1 MIKKKYIKSIQF
13 IISFSLIIAGLSQAS
28 LRSLAKSPTFSRT
41 EEEWAKLRDMNLDYE
56 EIDGLVTEYNATVQ
70 TNQAN
75 MQQFTRDYGRK
86 NLEVSQSYRDM
97 AQKIED
103 SLTEPEPDSMTYVPM
118 MASIAQ
124 SRATIN
130 NLKNS
135 ADTTLEDYE
144 VQYFTYESA
153 RLSLVQNTKAL
164 MISYYSKDVS
174 KEALQKAVEVAELNL
189 ANAQARVAVGMAT
202 NLDVLS
208 AKEAVIKANKELND
222 QSNAALADRDK
233 LLIMTGFK
241 TDSQANIGLVP
252 VLSEEELQN
261 IDKINVEEDIK
272 KAVEEN
278 YALKIDK
285 RKLGNAKSDTQIKS
299 LNSTISSGTENI
311 KANVQTLHK
320 NLVNA
325 KDKLNLLKAE
335 LELSSKDLE
344 TIRQKKNLGMAT
356 QLEVANKELENIK
369 KNTEKKQAELALR
382 LALENYN
389 SAVNG
394 LASVGQ

>member
-28 LRSLAKSPTFSRT
+28 LSSLAKSPTFSRT

-86 NLEVSQSYRDM
+86 NVEVSQSYRDM

-174 KEALQKAVEVAELNL
+174 KEALQKSVEVAELNL

-320 NLVNA
+320 NLLNA

>member
-28 LRSLAKSPTFSRT
+28 LSSLAKSPTFSRT

-86 NLEVSQSYRDM
+86 NVEVSQSYRDM

-208 AKEAVIKANKELND
+208 AKEAVIKANKTLSD

-272 KAVEEN
+272 KALEEN
-278 YALKIDK
+278 YVLKINK

-320 NLVNA
+320 NLLNA

>member
-86 NLEVSQSYRDM
+86 NSQVSQSYRDM
-97 AQKIED
+97 AEKIED

-208 AKEAVIKANKELND
+208 AKEAVIKANKTLSD

-278 YALKIDK
+278 YALKINK

-311 KANVQTLHK
+311 KANVQTLYK

-335 LELSSKDLE
+335 LELSGKDLE

>member
-208 AKEAVIKANKELND
+208 AKEAVIKANKTLSD

-278 YALKIDK
+278 YALKINK

-389 SAVNG
+389 SAING

>member
-86 NLEVSQSYRDM
+86 NSQVSQSYRDM
-97 AQKIED
+97 AEKIED

-189 ANAQARVAVGMAT
+189 ANAQARLSVGMAT

-222 QSNAALADRDK
+222 QSNAASADRDK

-272 KAVEEN
+272 KALEEN
-278 YALKIDK
+278 YALKINK

-311 KANVQTLHK
+311 KANVQTLYK

-335 LELSSKDLE
+335 LELSGRDLE

>member
-1 MIKKKYIKSIQF
+1 MIKKKYIKSIKF

-86 NLEVSQSYRDM
+86 NSQVSQSYRDM
-97 AQKIED
+97 AQKIEE

-164 MISYYSKDVS
+164 MISYYTKDMS
-174 KEALQKAVEVAELNL
+174 KEALQKSVEVAELNL

-202 NLDVLS
+202 NLDILS

-272 KAVEEN
+272 KALEEN
-278 YALKIDK
+278 YALKINK

-356 QLEVANKELENIK
+356 QLEVANKELDNIK

-394 LASVGQ
+394 LASAGQ

>member
-86 NLEVSQSYRDM
+86 NVEVSQSYRDM

-208 AKEAVIKANKELND
+208 AKEAVIKANKTLSD

-278 YALKIDK
+278 YALKINK

>member
-86 NLEVSQSYRDM
+86 NSQVSQSYRDM
-97 AQKIED
+97 AEKIED

-164 MISYYSKDVS
+164 MISYYSKDVA

-189 ANAQARVAVGMAT
+189 ANARARVAVGMAT

-208 AKEAVIKANKELND
+208 AKEAVIKANKTLSD
-222 QSNAALADRDK
+222 QNNAALADRDK

-272 KAVEEN
+272 KALEEN
-278 YALKIDK
+278 YALKINK

>member
-13 IISFSLIIAGLSQAS
+13 IISFSLIIAGLSQAP

-86 NLEVSQSYRDM
+86 NVEVSQSYRDM

-208 AKEAVIKANKELND
+208 AKEAVIKANKTLSD

-252 VLSEEELQN
+252 VLSEEELQS

-272 KAVEEN
+272 KALEEN

-320 NLVNA
+320 NLLNA

>member
-86 NLEVSQSYRDM
+86 NSQVSQSYRDM
-97 AQKIED
+97 AEKIED

-208 AKEAVIKANKELND
+208 AKEAVIKANKTLSD

-272 KAVEEN
+272 KALEEN
-278 YALKIDK
+278 YALKINK

>member
-1 MIKKKYIKSIQF
+1 MVKKRYIKSIQF
-13 IISFSLIIAGLSQAS
+13 IISLSLIIAGLSLAP
-28 LRSLAKSPTFSRT
+28 LRSLAKSPKFSRT

-86 NLEVSQSYRDM
+86 NSQVSQGYRDM
-97 AQKIED
+97 AEKIED
-103 SLTEPEPDSMTYVPM
+103 SLTEPDPDSMTYVPM

-124 SRATIN
+124 SRATIS

-208 AKEAVIKANKELND
+208 AKEAVIKANKTLSD

-278 YALKIDK
+278 YALKINK

>member
-86 NLEVSQSYRDM
+86 NVEVSQSYRDM

-208 AKEAVIKANKELND
+208 AKEAVIKANKTLSD

-272 KAVEEN
+272 KALEEN
-278 YALKIDK
+278 YALKINK

-320 NLVNA
+320 NLLNA

>member
-97 AQKIED
+97 AEKIED

-208 AKEAVIKANKELND
+208 AKEAVIKANKTLSD

-278 YALKIDK
+278 YALKINR

-311 KANVQTLHK
+311 KANVQTLYK

>member
-1 MIKKKYIKSIQF
+1 MVKKRYIKSIQF

-86 NLEVSQSYRDM
+86 NSQVSQSYRDM
-97 AQKIED
+97 AEKIED
-103 SLTEPEPDSMTYVPM
+103 SLTEPDPDSMTYVPM

-124 SRATIN
+124 SRATIS

-164 MISYYSKDVS
+164 MISYYNKDVS

-189 ANAQARVAVGMAT
+189 ANAQARLAVGMAT

-208 AKEAVIKANKELND
+208 AKEAVIKANKTLSD

-278 YALKIDK
+278 YALKINK
-285 RKLGNAKSDTQIKS
+285 RKLGNANSDTQIKS

-369 KNTEKKQAELALR
+369 KNTEKEQAELALR

>member
-1 MIKKKYIKSIQF
+1 MIKKKYIKSIKF
-13 IISFSLIIAGLSQAS
+13 IISFSLIIAGLSPAT

-70 TNQAN
+70 ANQAN
-75 MQQFTRDYGRK
+75 MQQFTRDYGR
-86 NLEVSQSYRDM
+86 NNSQVSQSYRDM
-97 AQKIED
+97 AQKIEE

-164 MISYYSKDVS
+164 MISYYTKDMS
-174 KEALQKAVEVAELNL
+174 KEALQKSVEVAELNL

-202 NLDVLS
+202 NLDILS

-222 QSNAALADRDK
+222 QSNAASADRDK

-261 IDKINVEEDIK
+261 IDKINIEEDIK
-272 KAVEEN
+272 KALEEN
-278 YALKIDK
+278 YTLKINK
-285 RKLGNAKSDTQIKS
+285 RKLVNAKSDTQIKS
-299 LNSTISSGTENI
+299 LNSSINSNTENI
-311 KANVQTLHK
+311 KANVRTLHK
-320 NLVNA
+320 NLLNA

-335 LELSSKDLE
+335 LELSKKELE
-344 TIRQKKNLGMAT
+344 TVRQKKNLGMAT
-356 QLEVANKELENIK
+356 QLEVANKELDNIK

-394 LASVGQ
+394 LASAGQ

>member
-86 NLEVSQSYRDM
+86 NSQVSQSYRDM
-97 AQKIED
+97 AEKIED

-208 AKEAVIKANKELND
+208 AKEAVIKANKTLSD

-261 IDKINVEEDIK
+261 IDKINLEEDIK

-278 YALKIDK
+278 YALKINK

-320 NLVNA
+320 NLLNA

>member
-1 MIKKKYIKSIQF
+1 MVKKRYIKNIQF
-13 IISFSLIIAGLSQAS
+13 IISFSLIIAGLSLAP

-86 NLEVSQSYRDM
+86 NSQVSQSYRDM
-97 AQKIED
+97 AEKIED
-103 SLTEPEPDSMTYVPM
+103 SLTEPDPDSMTYVPM

-124 SRATIN
+124 SRATIS

-164 MISYYSKDVS
+164 MISYYNKDVS

-189 ANAQARVAVGMAT
+189 ANAQARLAVGMAT

-208 AKEAVIKANKELND
+208 AKEAVIKANKTLSD
-222 QSNAALADRDK
+222 QSNAALVDRDK

-278 YALKIDK
+278 YALKINK

>member
-1 MIKKKYIKSIQF
+1 MIKKKYIKSIKF
-13 IISFSLIIAGLSQAS
+13 IISFSLIIAGLSPAP

-70 TNQAN
+70 ANQAN

-86 NLEVSQSYRDM
+86 NSQVSQSYRDM
-97 AQKIED
+97 AQKIEE

-164 MISYYSKDVS
+164 MISYYTKDMS
-174 KEALQKAVEVAELNL
+174 KEALQKSVEVAELNL

-202 NLDVLS
+202 NLDILS

-222 QSNAALADRDK
+222 QSNAALADKDK

-261 IDKINVEEDIK
+261 IDKINIEEDIK
-272 KAVEEN
+272 KALEEN
-278 YALKIDK
+278 YTLKINK
-285 RKLGNAKSDTQIKS
+285 RKLVNAKSDTQMKS
-299 LNSTISSGTENI
+299 LNSSINSNTENI
-311 KANVQTLHK
+311 KANVRTLHK
-320 NLVNA
+320 NLLNA

-335 LELSSKDLE
+335 LELSGKDLE
-344 TIRQKKNLGMAT
+344 TVRQKKNLGMAT

-394 LASVGQ
+394 LASAGQ

>member
-86 NLEVSQSYRDM
+86 NSQVSQSYRDM
-97 AQKIED
+97 AEKIED

-208 AKEAVIKANKELND
+208 AKEAVIKANKTLSD

-278 YALKIDK
+278 YALKINK

-320 NLVNA
+320 NLLNA

-369 KNTEKKQAELALR
+369 KNTEKKQAELALW

>member
-1 MIKKKYIKSIQF
+1 MIKKKYIKSIKF
-13 IISFSLIIAGLSQAS
+13 IISFSLIIAGLSPAT

-41 EEEWAKLRDMNLDYE
+41 EEEWAKLRDINLDYE

-70 TNQAN
+70 ANQAN
-75 MQQFTRDYGRK
+75 MQQFTRDYGR
-86 NLEVSQSYRDM
+86 NNSQVSQSYRDM
-97 AQKIED
+97 AQKIEE

-164 MISYYSKDVS
+164 MISYYTKDMS
-174 KEALQKAVEVAELNL
+174 KEALQKSVEVAELNL

-202 NLDVLS
+202 NLDILS
-208 AKEAVIKANKELND
+208 TKEAVIKANKELND
-222 QSNAALADRDK
+222 QSNAALADKDK

-261 IDKINVEEDIK
+261 IDKINIEEDIK
-272 KAVEEN
+272 KALEEN
-278 YALKIDK
+278 YTLKINK
-285 RKLGNAKSDTQIKS
+285 RKLVNAKSDTQIKS
-299 LNSTISSGTENI
+299 LNSSINSNTENI
-311 KANVQTLHK
+311 KANVRTLHK
-320 NLVNA
+320 NLLNA

-335 LELSSKDLE
+335 LELSGKDLE
-344 TIRQKKNLGMAT
+344 TVRQKKNLGMAT

-394 LASVGQ
+394 LASAGQ

>member
-208 AKEAVIKANKELND
+208 AKEAVIKANKTLSD

-272 KAVEEN
+272 KTVEEN
-278 YALKIDK
+278 YALKINK

-299 LNSTISSGTENI
+299 LNSTISSDTENI

>member
-28 LRSLAKSPTFSRT
+28 LSSLAKSPTFSRT

-86 NLEVSQSYRDM
+86 NVEVSQSYRDM

-124 SRATIN
+124 SRATIS

-208 AKEAVIKANKELND
+208 AKEAVIKANKTLSD

-252 VLSEEELQN
+252 VLSEEELQS

-272 KAVEEN
+272 KALEEN

-320 NLVNA
+320 NLLNA

>member
-1 MIKKKYIKSIQF
+1 MVKKRYIKSIQF
-13 IISFSLIIAGLSQAS
+13 IISFSLIIAGLSLAP

-70 TNQAN
+70 ANQAN

-86 NLEVSQSYRDM
+86 NSQVSQNYRDM

-103 SLTEPEPDSMTYVPM
+103 SLTEPDPDSMTYVPM

-124 SRATIN
+124 SRATIS

-164 MISYYSKDVS
+164 MISYYSKAMS
-174 KEALQKAVEVAELNL
+174 KDALQKAVEVAELNL

-222 QSNAALADRDK
+222 QSNAASADRDK

-241 TDSQANIGLVP
+241 TDSQANIGFVP

-278 YALKIDK
+278 YALKINK

-335 LELSSKDLE
+335 LELSGKDLE

-369 KNTEKKQAELALR
+369 KNTEKEQAELALR

>member
-1 MIKKKYIKSIQF
+1 MIKKKYIKSIKF
-13 IISFSLIIAGLSQAS
+13 IISFSLIIAGLSPAT

-70 TNQAN
+70 ANQAN

-86 NLEVSQSYRDM
+86 NSQVSQSYKDM
-97 AQKIED
+97 AQKIEE

-130 NLKNS
+130 NLKSS

-164 MISYYSKDVS
+164 MISYYTKDMS
-174 KEALQKAVEVAELNL
+174 KEALQKSVEVAELNL

-222 QSNAALADRDK
+222 QSNAASADRDK

-272 KAVEEN
+272 KALEEN
-278 YALKIDK
+278 YTLKINK

-299 LNSTISSGTENI
+299 LNSSINSNTENI
-311 KANVQTLHK
+311 KANVRTLHK
-320 NLVNA
+320 NLLNA

-335 LELSSKDLE
+335 LELSGKDLE
-344 TIRQKKNLGMAT
+344 TVRQKKNLGMAT

-394 LASVGQ
+394 LASAGQ

>member
-86 NLEVSQSYRDM
+86 NVEVSQSYRDM

-174 KEALQKAVEVAELNL
+174 KEALQKSVEVAELNL

-311 KANVQTLHK
+311 KANVQTLYK
-320 NLVNA
+320 NLLNA

-335 LELSSKDLE
+335 LELSGRDLE

>member
-1 MIKKKYIKSIQF
+1 MIKKKYIKSIKF
-13 IISFSLIIAGLSQAS
+13 IISFSLIISGLSPAP

-41 EEEWAKLRDMNLDYE
+41 EEEWTKLRDMNLDYE

-70 TNQAN
+70 ANQAN

-86 NLEVSQSYRDM
+86 NSQVSQSYKDM
-97 AQKIED
+97 AQKIEE

-164 MISYYSKDVS
+164 MISYYTKDMS
-174 KEALQKAVEVAELNL
+174 KEALQKSVEVAELNL

-202 NLDVLS
+202 NLDILS

-222 QSNAALADRDK
+222 QSNAASADRDK

-241 TDSQANIGLVP
+241 TDSQADIGLVP

-261 IDKINVEEDIK
+261 IDKINIEEDIK
-272 KAVEEN
+272 KALEEN
-278 YALKIDK
+278 YTLKINK
-285 RKLGNAKSDTQIKS
+285 RKLLNAKSDTQIKS
-299 LNSTISSGTENI
+299 LNSSINSNTENI
-311 KANVQTLHK
+311 KANVRTLHK
-320 NLVNA
+320 NLLNA

-335 LELSSKDLE
+335 LELSGKELE
-344 TIRQKKNLGMAT
+344 TVRQKKNLGMST

-394 LASVGQ
+394 LASAGQ

>member
-1 MIKKKYIKSIQF
+1 MIKKRYIKSIQF

-86 NLEVSQSYRDM
+86 NSQVSQSYRDM
-97 AQKIED
+97 AEKIED
-103 SLTEPEPDSMTYVPM
+103 SLTEPDPDSMTYVPM

-124 SRATIN
+124 SRATIS

-189 ANAQARVAVGMAT
+189 ANAQARLAVGMAT

-208 AKEAVIKANKELND
+208 AKEAVIKANKILSD

-272 KAVEEN
+272 KALEEN
-278 YALKIDK
+278 YALKINK

-311 KANVQTLHK
+311 KANVQTLYK
-320 NLVNA
+320 NLLNA

>member
-1 MIKKKYIKSIQF
+1 MVKKRYIKSIQF
-13 IISFSLIIAGLSQAS
+13 IISLSLIIAGLSQAP

-70 TNQAN
+70 ANQAN

-86 NLEVSQSYRDM
+86 NSQVSQGYRDM
-97 AQKIED
+97 AEKIED
-103 SLTEPEPDSMTYVPM
+103 SLTEPDPDSMTYVPM

-124 SRATIN
+124 SRATIS

-189 ANAQARVAVGMAT
+189 ANAQARLAVGMAT

-208 AKEAVIKANKELND
+208 AKEAVIKANKTLSD

-278 YALKIDK
+278 YALKINK

-311 KANVQTLHK
+311 KANVQTLYK

>member
-1 MIKKKYIKSIQF
+1 MVKKRYIKSIQF
-13 IISFSLIIAGLSQAS
+13 IISFSLIIAGLSLAP

-70 TNQAN
+70 ANQAN

-86 NLEVSQSYRDM
+86 NMEVSQSYRDM

-103 SLTEPEPDSMTYVPM
+103 SLTEPDPDSMTYVPM

-124 SRATIN
+124 SRATIS

-164 MISYYSKDVS
+164 MISYYSKAMS
-174 KEALQKAVEVAELNL
+174 KDALQKAIEVAELNL
-189 ANAQARVAVGMAT
+189 ANAQARLSVGMAT

-222 QSNAALADRDK
+222 QSNAASADRDK

-241 TDSQANIGLVP
+241 TDSQANIGFVP

-261 IDKINVEEDIK
+261 IDKINVEEDVK

-278 YALKIDK
+278 YALKINK
-285 RKLGNAKSDTQIKS
+285 RKLGNANSDTQIKS
-299 LNSTISSGTENI
+299 LNSTISSNTENI
-311 KANVQTLHK
+311 KANVQTLYK

-335 LELSSKDLE
+335 LELSGKDLD
-344 TIRQKKNLGMAT
+344 TLRQKKNLGMAT

-369 KNTEKKQAELALR
+369 KSTEKEQAELALR

>member
-13 IISFSLIIAGLSQAS
+13 IISFSLIIAGLSMAS

-97 AQKIED
+97 AEKIED

-208 AKEAVIKANKELND
+208 AKEAVIKANKTLSD

-272 KAVEEN
+272 KALEEN
-278 YALKIDK
+278 YALKINK

-311 KANVQTLHK
+311 KANVQTLYK

>member
-28 LRSLAKSPTFSRT
+28 LSSLAKSPTFSRT

-86 NLEVSQSYRDM
+86 NVEVSQSYRDM

-208 AKEAVIKANKELND
+208 AKEAVIKANKTLSD

-278 YALKIDK
+278 YALKINK

-320 NLVNA
+320 NLLNA

>member
-86 NLEVSQSYRDM
+86 NVEVSQSYRDM

-174 KEALQKAVEVAELNL
+174 KEALQKSVEVAELNL

-208 AKEAVIKANKELND
+208 AKEAVIKANKTLSD

-278 YALKIDK
+278 YALKINK

-389 SAVNG
+389 SAING

>member
-1 MIKKKYIKSIQF
+1 MVKKRYIKSIQF
-13 IISFSLIIAGLSQAS
+13 IISLSLIIAGLSQAP

-86 NLEVSQSYRDM
+86 NSQVSQSYRDM
-97 AQKIED
+97 AEKIED
-103 SLTEPEPDSMTYVPM
+103 SLTEPDPDSMTYVPM

-124 SRATIN
+124 SRATIS

-189 ANAQARVAVGMAT
+189 ANTQARLSVGMAT

-208 AKEAVIKANKELND
+208 AKEAVIKANKTLSD
-222 QSNAALADRDK
+222 QSNAALVDRDK

-278 YALKIDK
+278 YALKINK
-285 RKLGNAKSDTQIKS
+285 RKLGNAKSDTRIKS

-311 KANVQTLHK
+311 KANVQTLYK

>member
-86 NLEVSQSYRDM
+86 NSQVSQSYRDM
-97 AQKIED
+97 AEKIED

-208 AKEAVIKANKELND
+208 AKEAVIKANKTLSD

-241 TDSQANIGLVP
+241 TDSQANIGFVP
-252 VLSEEELQN
+252 VLSEEELQS

-320 NLVNA
+320 NLLNA

>member
-28 LRSLAKSPTFSRT
+28 LSSLAKSPTFSRT

-86 NLEVSQSYRDM
+86 NVEVSQSYRDM

-124 SRATIN
+124 SRATIS

-208 AKEAVIKANKELND
+208 AKEAVIKANKTLSD

-252 VLSEEELQN
+252 VLSEEELQS

-272 KAVEEN
+272 KALEEN

-311 KANVQTLHK
+311 KANVQTLYK

>member
-28 LRSLAKSPTFSRT
+28 LSSLAKSPTFSRT

-86 NLEVSQSYRDM
+86 NVEVSQSYRDM

-124 SRATIN
+124 SRATIS

-174 KEALQKAVEVAELNL
+174 KEALQKSVEVAELNL

-311 KANVQTLHK
+311 KANVQTLYK
-320 NLVNA
+320 NLLNA

-335 LELSSKDLE
+335 LELSGRDLE

-356 QLEVANKELENIK
+356 QLEVVNKELENIK

>member
-86 NLEVSQSYRDM
+86 NSQVSQSYRDM
-97 AQKIED
+97 AEKIED

-164 MISYYSKDVS
+164 MISYYSKDVA

-208 AKEAVIKANKELND
+208 AKEAVIKANKTLSD
-222 QSNAALADRDK
+222 QNNAALADRDK

-278 YALKIDK
+278 YALKINK